1 MKPSLE
7 NKDEETAFGEDDPA
21 LRKIDPS
28 DMIVLVPAL
37 AIEFGPLINALYQK
51 GVRDFFVFSLDRGL
65 RYDFVEKIKVNSPD
79 VKIVFLDDLDTSKEH
94 PSFTFC
100 LPSIRGVPVDPDVLR
115 FLSEERVPTIPLSQ
129 VL

>member
-1 MKPSLE
+1 MTNPI
-7 NKDEETAFGEDDPA
+7 EEKVAIEGNTDI
-21 LRKIDPS
+21 RKIDPS
-28 DMIVLVPAL
+28 DMSVLVPAL

-79 VKIVFLDDLDTSKEH
+79 VKIVFLDDLDTNQEH

-100 LPSIRGVPVDPDVLR
+100 LPSIRDVPVDPDVLR